1 MFDVFLPV
9 QGFKVRSLHSANA
22 LPECDTRRKRALCRG
37 GGGAEIQP
45 RASSP
50 RRSCIRA
57 AARSGHLPMKK
68 NKPVL
73 KLGLPKGSLEQ
84 ATIEKMARAGF
95 HISIS
100 ARSYVPYVDDEE
112 LEIRLIRAQE
122 ISRYVEHGYLDCG
135 ITGHDWVV
143 ENGSDVHEVGEFLFS
158 KATRQPA
165 RWVLAVPEN
174 SPVKSVKD
182 LNGKRIATEVVNL
195 TRKYLKKHGVKAEV
209 EFSWGATEVKA
220 HELVDA
226 IVEITE
232 TGSSLR
238 ANKLRIV
245 DTLLTSTPR
254 LIVNKDSWKEPWK
267 RKKIET
273 MALLLKGALE
283 AEAKVGL
290 KMNIEQ
296 KNLKSLLETLPA
308 LRRPT
313 ISNLSQD
320 GWVAVE
326 TIIDEH
332 VVRELIPQLKAAG
345 AEGIIEYPLNK
356 VVY

>member
-1 MFDVFLPV
+1 MKP
-9 QGFKVRSLHSANA
+9 K
-22 LPECDTRRKRALCRG
+22 
-37 GGGAEIQP
+37 
-45 RASSP
+45 SSGT
-50 RRSCIRA
+50 SA
-57 AARSGHLPMKK
+57 AAPSRRPETNARKLR
-68 NKPVL
+68 
-73 KLGLPKGSLEQ
+73 LGLPKGSLQ
-84 ATIEKMARAGF
+84 DATIEKMAKAGF
-95 HISIS
+95 NVQVSS
-100 ARSYVPYVDDEE
+100 RSYVPYVDDEE

-135 ITGHDWVV
+135 ITGHDWVK
-143 ENGSDVHEVGEFLFS
+143 ENNSDVQEVGEFVFS
-158 KATRQPA
+158 KISRQPT
-165 RWVLAVPEN
+165 RWVLAVPED
-174 SPVKSVKD
+174 SKVRSIQD
-182 LNGKRIATEVVNL
+182 LQGKRIATEVVNL
-195 TRKYLKKHGVKAEV
+195 TNAYLKKHGVKAEV

-226 IVEITE
+226 IVEVTE

-254 LIVNKDSWKEPWK
+254 LIANHESWKNSWK
-267 RKKIET
+267 RQKIET
-273 MALLLKGALE
+273 LALLLRGALE

-290 KMNIEQ
+290 KMNIEE
-296 KNLKSLLETLPA
+296 KRLPNLLKSLPA
-308 LRRPT
+308 LRNPT
-313 ISNLSQD
+313 ISHLSLP

-332 VVRELIPQLKAAG
+332 IVREIIPQLKAAG

>member
-1 MFDVFLPV
+1 M
-9 QGFKVRSLHSANA
+9 S
-22 LPECDTRRKRALCRG
+22 
-37 GGGAEIQP
+37 
-45 RASSP
+45 
-50 RRSCIRA
+50 
-57 AARSGHLPMKK
+57 KK
-68 NKPVL
+68 QVL
-73 KLGLPKGSLEQ
+73 RFGLPKGSLQE
-84 ATIEKMARAGF
+84 ATLEKMAKAGWN
-95 HISIS
+95 ISVS
-100 ARSYVPYVDDEE
+100 SRSYIPYVDDPEM
-112 LEIRLIRAQE
+112 EIRLIRAQE

-135 ITGHDWVV
+135 ITGYDWIQ
-143 ENGSDVHEVGEFLFS
+143 ENGSKVHEVGEFLFS

-165 RWVLAVPEN
+165 RWVLAVPET
-174 SPVKSVKD
+174 SPIKSVKD
-182 LNGKRIATEVVNL
+182 LEGKRIATEVVNL
-195 TRKYLKKHGVKAEV
+195 TKKYLRQHNVKADV

-245 DTLLTSTPR
+245 ETLLSSTPR
-254 LIVNKDSWKEPWK
+254 LIANHEAWKDQWK
-267 RKKIET
+267 RRKVET
-273 MALLLKGALE
+273 LALLLKGALE

-290 KMNIEQ
+290 KMNIAQ
-296 KNLKSLLETLPA
+296 KNLADLLHSLPA
-308 LRRPT
+308 LRNPT
-313 ISNLSQD
+313 VSSLSQE

-332 VVRELIPQLKAAG
+332 VVRELIPALKAAG

>member
-1 MFDVFLPV
+1 
-9 QGFKVRSLHSANA
+9 
-22 LPECDTRRKRALCRG
+22 
-37 GGGAEIQP
+37 
-45 RASSP
+45 
-50 RRSCIRA
+50 
-57 AARSGHLPMKK
+57 MKSK
-68 NKPVL
+68 TIL
-73 KLGLPKGSLEQ
+73 KFGLPKGSLQE
-84 ATIEKMARAGF
+84 AAIEKMAKAGF
-95 HISIS
+95 NISVS
-100 ARSYVPYVDDEE
+100 ARSYVPYVDDDEM
-112 LEIRLIRAQE
+112 EIRLIRAQE

-135 ITGHDWVV
+135 ITGHDWIH
-143 ENGSDVHEVGEFLFS
+143 ENGSDVHEVGEFMFS

-165 RWVLAVPEN
+165 RWVLAVPEH

-182 LNGKRIATEVVNL
+182 LRGKRIATEVVNI
-195 TRKYLKKHGVKAEV
+195 TKKYLKRHGVKAEV

-245 DTLLTSTPR
+245 DTLLVSTPR
-254 LIVNKDSWKEPWK
+254 LIANHTAWKNSWK
-267 RKKIET
+267 RRKIET
-273 MALLLKGALE
+273 LALLLKGALE
-283 AEAKVGL
+283 AETKVGL
-290 KMNIEQ
+290 KMNIAEA
-296 KNLKSLLETLPA
+296 NLARLLASLPA
-308 LRRPT
+308 LRQPT
-313 ISNLSQD
+313 ISSLSQT

>member
-1 MFDVFLPV
+1 
-9 QGFKVRSLHSANA
+9 
-22 LPECDTRRKRALCRG
+22 
-37 GGGAEIQP
+37 
-45 RASSP
+45 
-50 RRSCIRA
+50 
-57 AARSGHLPMKK
+57 MKK
-68 NKPVL
+68 HKPVL

-84 ATIEKMARAGF
+84 ATIEKMAKAGYN
-95 HISIS
+95 ISVS
-100 ARSYVPYVDDEE
+100 ARSYAPYVDDDE

-122 ISRYVEHGYLDCG
+122 VSRYVEHGYLDCG
-135 ITGHDWVV
+135 ITGHDWIT

-158 KATRQPA
+158 KATRQPT

-174 SPVKSVKD
+174 SPVRSAKD
-182 LNGKRIATEVVNL
+182 LNGKRVATEVVNL
-195 TRKYLKKHGVKAEV
+195 TKKYLKQHGVKAEV

-238 ANKLRIV
+238 ANNLRIV
-245 DTLLTSTPR
+245 DTLLVSTPR
-254 LIVNKDSWKEPWK
+254 LIANRAAWKDRWK
-267 RKKIET
+267 REKIET
-273 MALLLKGALE
+273 LALLLHGALE

-290 KMNIEQ
+290 KMNIAERNLA
-296 KNLKSLLETLPA
+296 KLLKSLPA
-308 LRRPT
+308 LRNPT
-313 ISNLSQD
+313 VSHLSQP

>member
-1 MFDVFLPV
+1 M
-9 QGFKVRSLHSANA
+9 N
-22 LPECDTRRKRALCRG
+22 
-37 GGGAEIQP
+37 
-45 RASSP
+45 
-50 RRSCIRA
+50 
-57 AARSGHLPMKK
+57 KK
-68 NKPVL
+68 QVL
-73 KLGLPKGSLEQ
+73 RFGLPKGSLQE
-84 ATIEKMARAGF
+84 ATIEKMAKAGF
-95 HISIS
+95 NISVS
-100 ARSYVPYVDDEE
+100 SRSYIPYVDDPE
-112 LEIRLIRAQE
+112 LEIRMIRAQE

-135 ITGHDWVV
+135 ITGLDWIQ
-143 ENGSDVHEVGEFLFS
+143 ENGSKVHEVGEFQFS

-174 SPVKSVKD
+174 SPIRSAKD

-195 TRKYLKKHGVKAEV
+195 TRKYLRKNKVKAEV

-245 DTLLTSTPR
+245 DTLMVSTPR
-254 LIVNKDSWKEPWK
+254 LIANHTSWKDAWK
-267 RKKIET
+267 RKKVET
-273 MALLLKGALE
+273 MAMLLKGALE

-290 KMNIEQ
+290 KMNIARE
-296 KNLKSLLETLPA
+296 NLQHLLTTLPA
-308 LRRPT
+308 LRNPT
-313 ISNLSQD
+313 ISNLSLE

-332 VVRELIPQLKAAG
+332 VVRELIPALKNAG

>member
-1 MFDVFLPV
+1 M
-9 QGFKVRSLHSANA
+9 S
-22 LPECDTRRKRALCRG
+22 
-37 GGGAEIQP
+37 
-45 RASSP
+45 
-50 RRSCIRA
+50 
-57 AARSGHLPMKK
+57 
-68 NKPVL
+68 NKL
-73 KLGLPKGSLEQ
+73 RFGLPKGSLQ
-84 ATIEKMARAGF
+84 DATIEKMAKAGF
-95 HISIS
+95 NISVS
-100 ARSYVPYVDDEE
+100 NRSYVPYVDDDE

-135 ITGHDWVV
+135 ITGYDWIQ
-143 ENGSDVHEVGEFLFS
+143 ENGSKVHEVGEFLFS

-174 SPVKSVKD
+174 SPIKTVKD
-182 LNGKRIATEVVNL
+182 LKGKRIATEVVNL
-195 TRKYLKKHGVKAEV
+195 TRQYLRKHKVKAEV

-238 ANKLRIV
+238 ANNLRIV
-245 DTLLTSTPR
+245 DTLLHSTPR
-254 LIVNKDSWKEPWK
+254 LIANLASWKDEWK
-267 RKKIET
+267 RRKIET

-290 KMNIEQ
+290 KMNIAE
-296 KNLKSLLETLPA
+296 KNLAALLKSLPA
-308 LRRPT
+308 LRNPT
-313 ISNLSQD
+313 ISSLSLK

-332 VVRELIPQLKAAG
+332 IVRELIPQLKAAG

>member
-1 MFDVFLPV
+1 M
-9 QGFKVRSLHSANA
+9 
-22 LPECDTRRKRALCRG
+22 
-37 GGGAEIQP
+37 
-45 RASSP
+45 ASD
-50 RRSCIRA
+50 
-57 AARSGHLPMKK
+57 KK
-68 NKPVL
+68 L
-73 KLGLPKGSLEQ
+73 RFGLPKGSLQE
-84 ATIEKMARAGF
+84 ATIEKMAKAGF
-95 HISIS
+95 NIQVSS
-100 ARSYVPYVDDEE
+100 RSYIPYVDDEE

-135 ITGHDWVV
+135 ITGHDWIV
-143 ENGSDVHEVGEFLFS
+143 ENGSQVHEVGEFLFS
-158 KATRQPA
+158 KVSRKPA
-165 RWVLAVPEN
+165 RWVLCVPAN

-182 LNGKRIATEVVNL
+182 LQGKRIATEVVNL
-195 TRKYLKKHGVKAEV
+195 TKKYLKKHGVKAEV

-226 IVEITE
+226 IVEVTE

-245 DTLLTSTPR
+245 DELLISTPR
-254 LIVNKDSWKEPWK
+254 LISNHDSWKDQWK
-267 RKKIET
+267 RQKIET
-273 MALLLKGALE
+273 LALLLKGALE

-290 KMNIEQ
+290 KMNIEE
-296 KNLKSLLETLPA
+296 KNLAHLLKSLPA

-313 ISNLSQD
+313 ISNLSQP

-332 VVRELIPQLKAAG
+332 VVREFIPQLKAAG